1 VGSREWTADEG
12 KSQSPATQDDQNTAN
27 GKPVMKISKVTIN
40 NRRREFL
47 ITSPGNVSYSY
58 PFAESDP
65 SPGPDN
71 KVKEVFVDEE
81 LGCEAVTYTLDSGE
95 EGSIHVEQILE
106 YHKDPRYMADLLTY
120 KLTLE
125 AREGMDSCG
134 LSRRQ
139 VARRLKTSVPQLYR
153 LLDPAN
159 TSKSIN
165 QLVTLLHVLN
175 RRIDLVVRDS
185 QNPVSHS
192 HR

>member
-1 VGSREWTADEG
+1 
-12 KSQSPATQDDQNTAN
+12 
-27 GKPVMKISKVTIN
+27 MKLSTVTVN

-47 ITSPGNVSYSY
+47 ITSSSNVSYSY

-71 KVKEVFVDEE
+71 RVKEVFVDEE

-106 YHKDPRYMADLLTY
+106 YHKDPRYMAELLTY

-125 AREGMDSCG
+125 ARDGMDNCG

-165 QLVTLLHVLN
+165 QLVALLHVLN
-175 RRIDLVVRDS
+175 RRIDLVVHDS
-185 QNPVSHS
+185 QSPAPRSP
-192 HR
+192 